1 MVIRQCSLKNK
12 FPKLSFSSKDKNYP
26 KGGMDNYHRQ
36 NIGDEDYP
44 KVIIDKKK
52 YPESALHME
61 EAIAN
66 GC

>member
-1 MVIRQCSLKNK
+1 
-12 FPKLSFSSKDKNYP
+12 
-26 KGGMDNYHRQ
+26 MDNYHRQ